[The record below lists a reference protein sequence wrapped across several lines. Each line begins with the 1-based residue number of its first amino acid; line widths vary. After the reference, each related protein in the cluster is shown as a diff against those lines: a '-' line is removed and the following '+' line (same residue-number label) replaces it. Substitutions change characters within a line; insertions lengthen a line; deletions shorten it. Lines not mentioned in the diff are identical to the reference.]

1 MLTQFS
7 LYALENYINV
17 CTPYKILATVSPLR
31 ESKDSRHKT
40 TFDRSTQNDLIEI
53 TTFEFKDGSFMSM
66 KNMQW
71 P

>member
-7 LYALENYINV
+7 LYDLENYIKV

-40 TFDRSTQNDLIEI
+40 TFDRSTQHDLTEI
-53 TTFEFKDGSFMSM
+53 IIFEFKDGSFMSM
-66 KNMQW
+66 KNMQ
-71 P
+71 